1 MSTLEYEKYIEK
13 FSVNSPLSF
22 YINYEHTL
30 VKQGGRDSNGSKIG
44 GINVIDNSSEKYL
57 IRLDNY
63 HKWFES
69 DIIIDY
75 SIPNI
80 INVASINDYE
90 KLSKKHLY
98 IPALLYDSKFMFS
111 TFDRNINT
119 LTTFINTNEPRRA
132 SFLELM
138 KNGHLNINN
147 CFEGEKLRELYSQTK
162 IVINIH
168 QTDHHHTVEELR
180 ILPALLCGTIIVC
193 EDSPLKENIPYK
205 DFIVWEKFDAII
217 EKSCSILNDYNTF
230 YSSFFS
236 KNRCNELSE
245 IVKIMK
251 SKTLVDLN
259 CKINLCL
266 DLDKLSKKYSLDKN
280 IFTGCH
286 NYIPGYT
293 QLFEKK
299 RHTVNTL
306 LEIGIGSVENGQMGG
321 VLHLGYKT
329 GNSLRCW
336 RDYFSNAT
344 IYGIDLYQHSLQEN
358 RIETYIADQSNL
370 TDLEKIVK
378 IIGKEIDI
386 IIDDG
391 SHVDQHQAFS
401 FMFLERFLSS
411 TGIYVIEDIQPSAI
425 EKFKDLSIFP
435 DYFRSYIESKYTIKY
450 FDTRHVLNRADDFMT
465 AFIRK

>member
-1 MSTLEYEKYIEK
+1 
-13 FSVNSPLSF
+13 
-22 YINYEHTL
+22 
-30 VKQGGRDSNGSKIG
+30 
-44 GINVIDNSSEKYL
+44 
-57 IRLDNY
+57 
-63 HKWFES
+63 
-69 DIIIDY
+69 
-75 SIPNI
+75 
-80 INVASINDYE
+80 
-90 KLSKKHLY
+90 
-98 IPALLYDSKFMFS
+98 
-111 TFDRNINT
+111 
-119 LTTFINTNEPRRA
+119 
-132 SFLELM
+132 
-138 KNGHLNINN
+138 
-147 CFEGEKLRELYSQTK
+147 
-162 IVINIH
+162 
-168 QTDHHHTVEELR
+168 
-180 ILPALLCGTIIVC
+180 
-193 EDSPLKENIPYK
+193 
-205 DFIVWEKFDAII
+205 
-217 EKSCSILNDYNTF
+217 
-230 YSSFFS
+230 
-236 KNRCNELSE
+236 
-245 IVKIMK
+245 
-251 SKTLVDLN
+251 
-259 CKINLCL
+259 
-266 DLDKLSKKYSLDKN
+266 
-280 IFTGCH
+280 
-286 NYIPGYT
+286 
-293 QLFEKK
+293 
-299 RHTVNTL
+299 
-306 LEIGIGSVENGQMGG
+306 MGG